1 MSRVYVLNKG
11 GHDYSEAE
19 RYGSLYYCTEGPL
32 KKHDIHQMV
41 RLLSVALKDSTADD
55 YIMLT
60 SLSSLC
66 SLACAI
72 FAVQHN
78 SLNLLVFKNGHYA
91 EYRIIL
97 TDPTTKESDNAIDSA
112 SKAEPPILC

>member
-1 MSRVYVLNKG
+1 MPRVYVLNKG
-11 GHDYSEAE
+11 GHDYSAAL
-19 RYGSLYYCTEGPL
+19 RYGTLYYCTEGPL
-32 KKHDIHQMV
+32 KKHDLYQMT
-41 RLLSVALKDSTADD
+41 RLLGVAFFGSTADD

-78 SLNLLVFKNGHYA
+78 RLNLLIFKNGAYA

-97 TDPTTKESDNAIDSA
+97 NTTEEPQH
-112 SKAEPPILC
+112 AEANGNK

>member
-1 MSRVYVLNKG
+1 VARVYVLNKG
-11 GHDYSEAE
+11 GHDYSEAI

-41 RLLSVALKDSTADD
+41 RLLSVALEDSSPDD

-72 FAVQHN
+72 AVQHN
-78 SLNLLVFKNGHYA
+78 RLNLLVYKNGHYA

-97 TDPTTKESDNAIDSA
+97 TDPTTKEDDNAKTPGQEQSQV
-112 SKAEPPILC
+112 LC

>member
-11 GHDYSEAE
+11 GHDYSEAA
-19 RYGSLYYCTEGPL
+19 RYGELVYCTEGPL

-41 RLLSVALKDSTADD
+41 RLLTVALEDSNADD

-78 SLNLLVFKNGHYA
+78 RLNLLVFKNGHYA
-91 EYRIIL
+91 EYVIVL
-97 TDPTTKESDNAIDSA
+97 TDPTTKEPHNALESTKQSEA
-112 SKAEPPILC
+112 